1 MAVIKFK
8 KNAARADLYALA
20 VENGVAVEEDAARPA
35 IIAALEAHNAQE
47 AAADGGE
54 GNYTTPGA
62 DGAQDGAEAAGEAS
76 GDTAPASP
84 VGTTDEEAPDGS
96 EERGTGGGGTEGRA
110 EDTSAGAEDRDGGS
124 GTTDTTPGGG
134 AAEGRTE
141 ATSAGAEGH
150 DSGSGTTDTAPGG
163 GAAEGRTEAADTFVY
178 VGPSIPRGRLRAN
191 AIFRGNRE
199 DVLAYLAD
207 VVKDY
212 PQVKNLIVPINRLAF
227 YSARVKTPGN
237 IAHKHYNDIISA
249 MSRKREV

>member
-84 VGTTDEEAPDGS
+84 AGATDEEAPDGS

-134 AAEGRTE
+134 AAE
-141 ATSAGAEGH
+141 S
-150 DSGSGTTDTAPGG
+150 
-163 GAAEGRTEAADTFVY
+163 RTEAADTFVY